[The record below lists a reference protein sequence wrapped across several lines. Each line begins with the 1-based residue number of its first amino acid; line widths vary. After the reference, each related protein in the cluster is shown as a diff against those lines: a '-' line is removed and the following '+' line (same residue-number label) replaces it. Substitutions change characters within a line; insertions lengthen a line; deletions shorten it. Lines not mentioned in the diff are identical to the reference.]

1 MSARIPHLLTRLLS
15 SDDLDALESA
25 MVMQAGA
32 AVGTPASATWMAAA
46 ALLEKHRAA
55 SFERRSKL
63 TPSARR
69 KSLGLRY
76 TR

>member
-1 MSARIPHLLTRLLS
+1 MSARIPHLLTRLLA
-15 SDDLDALESA
+15 SDELDALESA
-25 MVMQAGA
+25 MLDRANDA
-32 AVGTPASATWMAAA
+32 LGTPDCTTWCDAVQMIRNCRDAS
-46 ALLEKHRAA
+46 LD
-55 SFERRSKL
+55 RRSNQ